1 MILSSRREVYHGIEA
16 DTPLSAKWTAL
27 FRSRRGTLDY
37 LILTHY
43 DYDHISG
50 VAELL
55 ERVRE
60 HRSLRAAAASME
72 MAYSKAWRI
81 IHEAEEGFGFRLL
94 DSTIGGRHGG
104 GASLTPEAEQLLADY
119 RRFEADIF
127 AYSQARFQEIF
138 PQSKP

>member
-1 MILSSRREVYHGIEA
+1 MILSSRR
-16 DTPLSAKWTAL
+16 DTMELK
-27 FRSRRGTLDY
+27 
-37 LILTHY
+37 LTPRFLQNGQRFFGP
-43 DYDHISG
+43 G